1 MKLSMIKLIYK
12 KISITR
18 ISKHSMDPYDDSEI
32 SDNEKPKYPYESDDD
47 DSDNEYIPSNHPLKL
62 GVSET
67 EDYENDD
74 EEFDEPIDSDE
85 EDEEPDDLRF
95 RKISQN
101 MKQNILQE
109 HHTELQFRS
118 SEEVQQMSKII
129 RNLQGRIIDPL
140 HRTVPILSKYEK
152 ARVLGERARQLEEGA
167 EPFVPIPT
175 EVIDSYIIAEMELKA
190 KAIPFIIERPL
201 PNGGCE
207 YWQLADLEML

>member
-1 MKLSMIKLIYK
+1 MNKDDFDSDDEE
-12 KISITR
+12 TQV
-18 ISKHSMDPYDDSEI
+18 PYD
-32 SDNEKPKYPYESDDD
+32 SDDE
-47 DSDNEYIPSNHPLKL
+47 DSDEEYIAPPTKD
-62 GVSET
+62 EYA
-67 EDYENDD
+67 EEYEND
-74 EEFDEPIDSDE
+74 EEEEPNDSDE
-85 EDEEPDDLRF
+85 EDEEPDDIRF
-95 RKISQN
+95 RKISQT

-118 SEEVQQMSKII
+118 TEEVQQMSRII

-140 HRTVPILSKYEK
+140 HRTVPILTKYEK

-175 EVIDSYIIAEMELKA
+175 EVIDSYIISEMELKA